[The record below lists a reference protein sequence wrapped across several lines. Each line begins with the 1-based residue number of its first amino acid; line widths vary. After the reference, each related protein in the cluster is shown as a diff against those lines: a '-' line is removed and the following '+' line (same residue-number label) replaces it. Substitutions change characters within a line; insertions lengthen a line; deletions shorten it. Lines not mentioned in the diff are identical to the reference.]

1 MKYILALFLITTI
14 SLSAQTLDNKLALT
28 VAQDGSGDFKTIQEA
43 VNNVK
48 DNSEKRVVIT
58 IKPGK
63 YIEKLEIP
71 VSKPFITLK

>member
-1 MKYILALFLITTI
+1 MKYILALFLLTTF

-58 IKPGK
+58 IKPGFYK
-63 YIEKLEIP
+63 EKLIIP
-71 VSKPFITLK
+71 SSKTFISL